1 MLQVEQSCQDRAQAV
16 QAWLMGG
23 ATHTGS
29 VEKNIIS
36 PSAFA
41 AIENRSSKDKP
52 VPSAVTA
59 VMELCY
65 LQVLRSWQ

>member
-1 MLQVEQSCQDRAQAV
+1 MAHKGCYPYRINR
-16 QAWLMGG
+16 
-23 ATHTGS
+23 
-29 VEKNIIS
+29 EKHNFPVIS

-41 AIENRSSKDKP
+41 AMENRSSKDKP

-59 VMELCY
+59 VMELCS